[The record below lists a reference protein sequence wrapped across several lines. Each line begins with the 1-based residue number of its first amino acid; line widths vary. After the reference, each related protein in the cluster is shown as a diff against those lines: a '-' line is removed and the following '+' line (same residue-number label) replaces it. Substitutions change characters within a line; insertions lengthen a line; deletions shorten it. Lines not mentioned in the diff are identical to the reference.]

1 MAVYRRSNRRRSILV
16 LLLLTSVTLITL
28 DTRGNGSGVT
38 DTVRDSAQDAIA
50 PVQEAVGDV
59 LDPVDDWFDGVTRSG
74 DLKEENAKLRRDLAR
89 ALGQASESRAA
100 LRENRELK
108 ALADLTFAPGL
119 RGVDAQVVGA
129 SPGNFEETVG
139 IDKGSNQGIMADM
152 PVVAG
157 DGLVGRIADVSGRRA
172 TVLLLT
178 DPKSGVGVRLED
190 SGTLG
195 VADGRQGSELLSV
208 DVPLDVKVRKGELV
222 FTSGTEPSLFPGGIP
237 VGTVVAVHKP
247 AGALAQS
254 LLVRPLV
261 DIGRSTYVR
270 VLLWPGG
277 GQGG

>member
-16 LLLLTSVTLITL
+16 LLLLTAVTLITL
-28 DTRGNGSGVT
+28 DTRGNGSGIT
-38 DTVRDSAQDAIA
+38 DSVRDAAQDAIDPA
-50 PVQEAVGDV
+50 QEAVGDV
-59 LDPVDDWFDGVTRSG
+59 LDPIDDWFDGVVRSG

-89 ALGQASESRAA
+89 ALGQASESRAS

-119 RGVDAQVVGA
+119 PGVDAQVVAA

-139 IDKGSNQGIMADM
+139 IDKGSNEGITADM

-172 TVLLLT
+172 TVLMLT

-195 VADGRQGSELLSV
+195 VADGRQGSDLLSV
-208 DVPLDVKVRKGELV
+208 DVPLEVKVRKGELV
-222 FTSGTEPSLFPGGIP
+222 FTSGTEPSLYPGGIP
-237 VGTVVAVHKP
+237 VGTVVSVLKP